1 MRIANNPVSGSG
13 SAAKFPTYADIRE
26 TFQKALEGRA
36 GVGPNHIPFY
46 HKWLRDYLAEAPRPS
61 PISKKD
67 HPGAR
72 GPLDFARDRRA
83 ARCGCRLTAPGSAR
97 PG

>member
-46 HKWLRDYLAEAPRPS
+46 HKWLRDYLADCA
-61 PISKKD
+61 
-67 HPGAR
+67 AR
-72 GPLDFARDRRA
+72 GRNPMTSES
-83 ARCGCRLTAPGSAR
+83 TASP
-97 PG
+97 